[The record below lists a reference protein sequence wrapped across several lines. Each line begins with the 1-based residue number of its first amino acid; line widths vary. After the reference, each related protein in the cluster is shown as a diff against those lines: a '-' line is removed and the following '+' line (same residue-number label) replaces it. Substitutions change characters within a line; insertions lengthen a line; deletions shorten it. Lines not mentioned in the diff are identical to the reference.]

1 MIKKLTEMSTH
12 QLGQIMNIWLHSN
25 IEAHSFISRDY
36 WVGNYNLVEQ
46 MLPKSDIYVYYQN
59 DEIIGF
65 LGLDNNYIAGIFV
78 KKESR
83 NKGIGREL
91 LNEARK
97 EKNELTLSVYKKND
111 KAMKFYTRNDFV
123 VKSKYA
129 EKETEQVSY
138 DLFWKNT

>member
-97 EKNELTLSVYKKND
+97 EKTN
-111 KAMKFYTRNDFV
+111 
-123 VKSKYA
+123 
-129 EKETEQVSY
+129 
-138 DLFWKNT
+138 